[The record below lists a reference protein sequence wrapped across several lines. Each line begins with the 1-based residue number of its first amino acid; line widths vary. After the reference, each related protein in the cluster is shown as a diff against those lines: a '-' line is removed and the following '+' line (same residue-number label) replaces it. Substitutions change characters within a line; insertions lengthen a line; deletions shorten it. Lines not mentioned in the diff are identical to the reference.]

1 MHSSYCKDPDFCP
14 TTKEARKKKERKE
27 KKKRRKR
34 ERKEKKKKS
43 YTYEEKEKEE
53 KEEEEYSDT
62 PTPTQPPTKKRR
74 IENIDDFYSFQQP
87 CIAKWKK
94 LVLIRE
100 FLIGTP
106 NSEIINRAPKGEL
119 LCFE

>member
-1 MHSSYCKDPDFCP
+1 MRSSYCKDPDFCP
-14 TTKEARKKKERKE
+14 TTKEVRKKKERKE

-43 YTYEEKEKEE
+43 YTYEEKEK
-53 KEEEEYSDT
+53 KEEEYSD
-62 PTPTQPPTKKRR
+62 TPTQPPTKKRR

-87 CIAKWKK
+87 CTAKWKK